1 LPTRARIIAER
12 QTPKKEEIRKCERT
26 HTNST
31 HHGDANTPLT
41 IPQALQKGRD
51 LEKAVLSRAVRWH
64 LDHRILVYDR
74 KTVVFD

>member
-1 LPTRARIIAER
+1 
-12 QTPKKEEIRKCERT
+12 
-26 HTNST
+26 
-31 HHGDANTPLT
+31 LT

-51 LEKAVLSRAVRWH
+51 LDKAVLSRAVRWH